1 MWISDRCNISFETHS
16 VAKLDSTYMTIVFVI
31 ERILPNAPFDDGPV
45 VCMDDRETQD
55 MLFCAFEAKVNT
67 LLFK

>member
-1 MWISDRCNISFETHS
+1 
-16 VAKLDSTYMTIVFVI
+16 
-31 ERILPNAPFDDGPV
+31 
-45 VCMDDRETQD
+45 MDDRETQD